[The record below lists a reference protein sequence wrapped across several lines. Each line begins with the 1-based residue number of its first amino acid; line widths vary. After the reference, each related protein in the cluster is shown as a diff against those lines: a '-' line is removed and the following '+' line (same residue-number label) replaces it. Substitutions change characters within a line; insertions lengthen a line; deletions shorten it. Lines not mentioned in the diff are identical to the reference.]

1 LALVPLLSVALT
13 VISAFPVFGQWQTV
27 LQQWLVQ
34 NLVPDTIARPVLGYI
49 TQFSLK
55 AKGLGLAGLSAL
67 FVTAIALAL
76 TIDGAINRIW
86 RVAKPRPISQ
96 RVLIYWAGMT
106 LVPLL
111 LAASLAASGNL
122 IRYSGTIGPGLLKA
136 ANSLLNI
143 LEFIGFAAALAAMY
157 RFVPHTPVKWSNAV
171 IGGIVAAVAFE
182 IAKRLLA
189 GYLRAV
195 PTYSVIY
202 GTFATVPILLL
213 WLYVVWLIVLFG
225 AVICAY
231 LPSLR
236 AGVKRRGGTP
246 GWRFQCA
253 LEILQLLHAARAQQ
267 GSGLS
272 HQELASAMRV
282 DALQLTTPL
291 QTLLELDWI
300 GELADEKRADDCRWI
315 LLADLPTLDLAPL
328 ENRLLW
334 QASSRT
340 LALQRARQSNPLLG
354 RELLP

>member
-1 LALVPLLSVALT
+1 VALT
-13 VISAFPVFGQWQTV
+13 VISAFPVFGQWQAV

-34 NLVPDTIARPVLGYI
+34 NLVPDAIARPVLGYI

-86 RVAKPRPISQ
+86 RVAKPRPLGQ

-122 IRYSGTIGPGLLKA
+122 LRYSGVLGPGMLKG
-136 ANSLLNI
+136 ANGVLNV
-143 LEFIGFAAALAAMY
+143 LEFIGFAAGLAAMY
-157 RFVPHTPVKWSNAV
+157 RFVPHAPVKWSNAI
-171 IGGIVAAVAFE
+171 IGGAIAAIAFE

-195 PTYSVIY
+195 PSYSVIY
-202 GTFATVPILLL
+202 GTFATVPIFLL

-246 GWRFQCA
+246 GWRYQCA
-253 LEILQLLHAARAQQ
+253 LEILQLLYAARTER
-267 GSGLS
+267 GSGMS
-272 HQELASAMRV
+272 HQELASTMRV
-282 DALQLTTPL
+282 DALQLSSPL
-291 QTLLELDWI
+291 QALQELDWI
-300 GELADEKRADDCRWI
+300 GELTDEQRADDNRWV
-315 LLADLPTLDLAPL
+315 LLADLPNLELAPL
-328 ENRLLW
+328 ENKLLW
-334 QASSRT
+334 HAGRLTES
-340 LALQRARQSNPLLG
+340 LQRARQSKPLLG